1 MIERNITNIIRDNMF
16 DYSAYVDLDRAIPSV
31 ESGLKPSLER
41 ILWTMYE
48 GKNFKFTNGAKLYFD
63 SGDKNARFAAYFYGE
78 DFQWENMTECY
89 LLLFSNI
96 LFCKFSKFPVIS
108 IYFIVIN

>member
-48 GKNFKFTNGAKLYFD
+48 GKNFKFTKSIIPVNSLSAPIGNSIGAAFAPNLSDIVFKL
-63 SGDKNARFAAYFYGE
+63 
-78 DFQWENMTECY
+78 
-89 LLLFSNI
+89 
-96 LFCKFSKFPVIS
+96 
-108 IYFIVIN
+108 